1 MNNDPVLGGSQC
13 PFSAIIAKI
22 KAIFRKIFKQG

>member
-1 MNNDPVLGGSQC
+1 MNDPVLGGSQC
-13 PFSAIIAKI
+13 PFSAMISKI

>member
-1 MNNDPVLGGSQC
+1 MNDPVLGGSQC
-13 PFSAIIAKI
+13 PFSATIAKI

>member
-1 MNNDPVLGGSQC
+1 MNNDLVLGGSQC
-13 PFSAIIAKI
+13 LFNTMTAKI